1 MDRKLTFRKLMQ
13 TVREALRG
21 DHADYTT
28 GPLTDAIILLAVP
41 MVVEMLMES
50 LFAIVDIFWVSR
62 LGKNA
67 VAAVG
72 LTESLIAVLET
83 LAMGLSIGV
92 TALVSRR
99 IGEKD
104 PEAAARSAVQGLWLA
119 ALMSLVLGFL
129 GAQNAG
135 RLLALM
141 GADADVVQSGGGFTR
156 TMMAGS
162 GSLILLFITNAAF
175 RGAGDA
181 VIAMRTLI
189 FANTLN
195 MLLGPCLIFG
205 LGPFPAMGVRGAA
218 VATVTGRSLGVLY
231 QLYRLTR
238 PGGHLSVR
246 LRHLRLDLGVMRRLL
261 QLSAAGML
269 QHFVSTASWIGM
281 ARLMAGFGAVAVA
294 GYTIGI
300 RVIVF
305 GLLPSWG
312 IANAAATLVG
322 QSLGAK
328 DPERARQSVWR
339 AGFINL
345 CVMGLLGLLFVIFAG
360 PIVRLFSDETAV
372 QAVGESCLRII
383 ASGYLFYAY
392 GMVFSQAFNGA
403 GDAWTPTLLNLLC
416 FWCGQMP
423 LAWYLSS
430 RTSLGLVGIPV
441 AAALSFSSHAV
452 VGGLMFRRGY
462 WASRQ
467 V

>member
-1 MDRKLTFRKLMQ
+1 M
-13 TVREALRG
+13 ARG
-21 DHADYTT
+21 AD
-28 GPLTDAIILLAVP
+28 
-41 MVVEMLMES
+41 
-50 LFAIVDIFWVSR
+50 
-62 LGKNA
+62 
-67 VAAVG
+67 VAG
-72 LTESLIAVLET
+72 
-83 LAMGLSIGV
+83 
-92 TALVSRR
+92 
-99 IGEKD
+99 
-104 PEAAARSAVQGLWLA
+104 ARHP
-119 ALMSLVLGFL
+119 

-238 PGGHLSVR
+238 PGGHLSVH
-246 LRHLRLDLGVMRRLL
+246 LRHLRLDFGVMRRLL
-261 QLSAAGML
+261 QLSSAGML

-300 RVIVF
+300 PRHRLWPAAQLGHRQCGGDAGRSVAGRQRSRTGPAVGVAGRLHQPLRHGATGALVRDLRWAHRAAVFRRGSGAGGGRVV
-305 GLLPSWG
+305 P
-312 IANAAATLVG
+312 A
-322 QSLGAK
+322 
-328 DPERARQSVWR
+328 DHR
-339 AGFINL
+339 
-345 CVMGLLGLLFVIFAG
+345 LGL
-360 PIVRLFSDETAV
+360 S
-372 QAVGESCLRII
+372 
-383 ASGYLFYAY
+383 FYAY

-430 RTSLGLVGIPV
+430 RTRWDWS
-441 AAALSFSSHAV
+441 
-452 VGGLMFRRGY
+452 
-462 WASRQ
+462 ASRWRRRCLF
-467 V
+467 VARGGGG